1 LLTTKTRIAA
11 VIGSA
16 AILALT
22 ACSPTQWANQ
32 VVMDRMIQ
40 VKRYPDQQR
49 PSVGYA
55 AAFIGYEWKRGGET
69 EPRAAWQNVPEVQT
83 MYDPEE
89 VDLGASNT
97 SILVRVKTITG
108 KSLEDIV
115 KEAAAYEYKHQIDE
129 IHIDDEIIDGDHVL
143 ASFPYVYRGEP
154 YQGTVLAKRKG
165 NSYVYE
171 RLDFLPELTD
181 EGKPLPFVPFT
192 GSTSI
197 QGQEESLSW
206 VGGTINDKRIH
217 RIVMNYELGKI
228 EIPIEDDQTTYVRAD
243 QGDVMES
250 ELLYIEGQDENGKAL
265 YTWQY

>member
-1 LLTTKTRIAA
+1 MFRKKSWICA
-11 VIGSA
+11 VVGTVG
-16 AILALT
+16 ILALT
-22 ACSPTQWANQ
+22 ACSPTEWANE

-55 AAFIGYEWKRGGET
+55 AAFTGYEWKRGGET
-69 EPRAAWQNVPEVQT
+69 EPRAAWQNVPEAQT

-89 VDLGASNT
+89 VDLGAS
-97 SILVRVKTITG
+97 SQSVSVRVKTIAG

-129 IHIDDEIIDGDHVL
+129 IHIDAEIIDGDHVL

-154 YQGTVLAKRKG
+154 YQGVVSAKRKG
-165 NSYVYE
+165 NSYVYD
-171 RLDFLPELTD
+171 RLDFSPELTD
-181 EGKPLPFVPFT
+181 EGKSLPFVPGT
-192 GSTSI
+192 GSMSF
-197 QGQEESLSW
+197 GDQEESLSW
-206 VGGTINDKRIH
+206 VGGTVNDKRIH
-217 RIVMNYELGKI
+217 RIVMNYDLGKI
-228 EIPIEDDQTTYVRAD
+228 EIPIEDDQTTYIRAD

-250 ELLYIEGQDENGKAL
+250 ELLYIEGQDENGKAM

>member
-1 LLTTKTRIAA
+1 MLTTKTRIAA
-11 VIGSA
+11 IIGAA

-22 ACSPTQWANQ
+22 ACSPTEWANQ

-55 AAFIGYEWKRGGET
+55 AAFIGYKWKRGGET
-69 EPRAAWQNVPEVQT
+69 QPRAAWQNVPEVQT

-89 VDLGASNT
+89 VDLGASNQGI
-97 SILVRVKTITG
+97 SVRVKTITG

-115 KEAAAYEYKHQIDE
+115 KEAAAYEYKHQVDG
-129 IHIDDEIIDGDHVL
+129 IHIDAEMVDGDYVL
-143 ASFPYVYRGEP
+143 ASFPYIYRGEP

-165 NSYVYE
+165 NSYVYD
-171 RLDFLPELTD
+171 RLNFSPELTD
-181 EGKPLPFVPFT
+181 EGKSLPFVPGT
-192 GSTSI
+192 GSMSLP
-197 QGQEESLSW
+197 GQEESLSW

-228 EIPIEDDQTTYVRAD
+228 EIPIEDDQTTYIRAD
-243 QGDVMES
+243 RGDVMES

>member
-1 LLTTKTRIAA
+1 MLRKKSWICA
-11 VIGSA
+11 VVGTLGIYS
-16 AILALT
+16 LT
-22 ACSPTQWANQ
+22 ACSPTEWANE
-32 VVMDRMIQ
+32 VVMNRMIQ

-55 AAFIGYEWKRGGET
+55 AASTGYEWKRGGET
-69 EPRAAWQNVPEVQT
+69 EPRAAWQNVSEVQT

-89 VDLGASNT
+89 VDLGASNQG
-97 SILVRVKTITG
+97 ILVRAKTITG

-129 IHIDDEIIDGDHVL
+129 IHIDAEIIDGDHVL
-143 ASFPYVYRGEP
+143 ASFPYIYRGER

-165 NSYVYE
+165 NSYVYD
-171 RLDFLPELTD
+171 RLSFSPELTD
-181 EGKPLPFVPFT
+181 EGKPLPFVPGM
-192 GSTSI
+192 GSTSL

-206 VGGTINDKRIH
+206 VGGKINDKRIH

-228 EIPIEDDQTTYVRAD
+228 EIPIEDDQTTYIRAD
-243 QGDVMES
+243 QGVVMES

>member
-1 LLTTKTRIAA
+1 MPRKKTWICA
-11 VIGSA
+11 VAGTVG
-16 AILALT
+16 ILALT
-22 ACSPTQWANQ
+22 ACSPAEWANQ

-55 AAFIGYEWKRGGET
+55 AAFSGYKWKRGGET

-89 VDLGASNT
+89 VDLGASNQ
-97 SILVRVKTITG
+97 SILVRAKTIAG

-115 KEAAAYEYKHQIDE
+115 KTAAAYEYKHQIDD
-129 IHIDDEIIDGDHVL
+129 IHIDAEMIDGDYVL

-154 YQGTVLAKRKG
+154 YQGNVLAKRKG

-171 RLDFLPELTD
+171 RLDFSRELTD
-181 EGKPLPFVPFT
+181 EGKQLPFVPGT
-192 GSTSI
+192 GSMSLPD
-197 QGQEESLSW
+197 QDESLSW
-206 VGGTINDKRIH
+206 VGGTVNDKRIH
-217 RIVMNYELGKI
+217 RIVMNYDLGKI
-228 EIPIEDDQTTYVRAD
+228 DIPIEDDQTTYIRED
-243 QGDVMES
+243 SGDVMES